1 MRSEEW
7 WKGRIK
13 LYSAP
18 IPSFYKKGLG
28 RNHLFLQVFFLC
40 IIFAVFPNFVC
51 CYLWYSRW
59 RKRLALRAG
68 YMRGDRES

>member
-40 IIFAVFPNFVC
+40 II
-51 CYLWYSRW
+51 
-59 RKRLALRAG
+59 LRCFQILCAATFG
-68 YMRGDRES
+68 ISDREKG